1 MLSSI
6 LALLLA
12 SAILLAAG
20 VLLLKRRRHSAR
32 RLYQNKLESAMADGV
47 LTADEMAELD
57 RIRTE
62 KDLTGAEVRMLARA
76 TYRRLLRDA
85 LRDAR
90 LSAEDDAALR
100 HLQGQLGLSE
110 SDLGR
115 DVTHLSRLR
124 LFARVDAGD
133 LPVVDS
139 PLALVPNERCNWV
152 VQCTLADELR
162 LPRSPRSELHGTAL
176 VVANGSAFN
185 AGHRRSA
192 LRPNDR
198 ILPTDLGILVV
209 TSRRTVFQ
217 GAKRTLS
224 IPHARLEHIVLHADG
239 LRLDHVGGGDGVF
252 LLVDDAELTAAILLQ
267 AARLR
272 RAEIRPSRSGRS
284 A

>member
-12 SAILLAAG
+12 SAIVLAAG
-20 VLLLKRRRHSAR
+20 VLLLQRRRQSAR
-32 RLYQNKLESAMADGV
+32 QLYQKKLEGALADGV
-47 LTADEMAELD
+47 LSADELAELE

-62 KDLTGAEVRMLARA
+62 KDLTRAEVRMVARA
-76 TYRRLLRDA
+76 TYRGLLRDA

-90 LSAEDDAALR
+90 LSAESDAKLSQ
-100 HLQGQLGLSE
+100 LQAQLGLSDA
-110 SDLGR
+110 DLGG

-124 LFARVDAGD
+124 LLARVEAGD
-133 LPVVDS
+133 LPIVDS
-139 PLALVPNERCNWV
+139 PLPLVPHERCNWV
-152 VQCTLADELR
+152 VQGTLADEMR
-162 LPRSPRSELHGTAL
+162 LPRTPRTELHGTAL
-176 VVANGSAFN
+176 EVANGGPFQ
-185 AGHRRSA
+185 AGDRRSA

-217 GAKRTLS
+217 GAKRTLG
-224 IPHARLEHIVLHADG
+224 IPHARLERIILYADG
-239 LRLDHVGGGDGVF
+239 LRLDEIGNGDGMF

-267 AARLR
+267 AARFR
-272 RAEIRPSRSGRS
+272 RAEIRPTRSDRS

>member
-12 SAILLAAG
+12 SVILLAAG
-20 VLLLKRRRHSAR
+20 VFLLQRRRHSAR
-32 RLYQNKLESAMADGV
+32 QLYQKQLEGALADGA
-47 LTADEMAELD
+47 LTADEMAELE

-62 KDLTGAEVRMLARA
+62 KDLTRAEVRIVARA
-76 TYRRLLRDA
+76 TYRGLLRDA

-90 LSAEDDAALR
+90 LSAEDDAALSQ
-100 HLQGQLGLSE
+100 LQAQLGLSE
-110 SDLGR
+110 ADLGR

-124 LFARVDAGD
+124 LLARVEAGD
-133 LPVVDS
+133 LPLVDS
-139 PLALVPNERCNWV
+139 PLALVPNEQCSWV

-162 LPRSPRSELHGTAL
+162 LPRSPRTELHGTTL
-176 VVANGSAFN
+176 DIGNGGVFR
-185 AGHRRSA
+185 AGPRRSA

-209 TSRRTVFQ
+209 TTRRTMFQ

-224 IPHARLEHIVLHADG
+224 VPHARLERILLYADG
-239 LRLDHVGGGDGVF
+239 LRLDEVGGRDGVF

-267 AARLR
+267 AARR
-272 RAEIRPSRSGRS
+272 RRTEIRPTRSGRS

>member
-12 SAILLAAG
+12 SAIFLAAG
-20 VLLLKRRRHSAR
+20 VLLLQRRRHSAR
-32 RLYQNKLESAMADGV
+32 QLYQQKLEGALADGV
-47 LTADEMAELD
+47 LTADEMAELE

-62 KDLTGAEVRMLARA
+62 KDLTRAEVRMVARA
-76 TYRRLLRDA
+76 TYRGLLRDA
-85 LRDAR
+85 LHDAR

-100 HLQGQLGLSE
+100 HLQAQLGLSE
-110 SDLGR
+110 SDVGR

-124 LFARVDAGD
+124 LLARVEAGN

-139 PLALVPNERCNWV
+139 PLALVPHERCSWV

-162 LPRSPRSELHGTAL
+162 LPRSPRTELHGTTL
-176 VVANGSAFN
+176 VVTSRSPFN

-198 ILPTDLGILVV
+198 ILPTDLGVLVV

-224 IPHARLEHIVLHADG
+224 IPHARLEHIVLYADG
-239 LRLDHVGGGDGVF
+239 LRLDEVGGGDGVF